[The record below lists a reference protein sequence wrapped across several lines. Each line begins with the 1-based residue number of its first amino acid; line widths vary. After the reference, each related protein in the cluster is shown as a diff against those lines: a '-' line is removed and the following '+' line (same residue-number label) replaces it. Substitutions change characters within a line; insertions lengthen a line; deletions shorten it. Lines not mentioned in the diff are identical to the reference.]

1 MHNQSNSNDVQI
13 GAKGIDT
20 AAIAN
25 ECRQAVSAKKADGTY
40 RTANLDENKV
50 TNPIEFRNDAEF
62 LTFYLESLRESA
74 FVDISDFEIEEK
86 RPRFRKAVIGLKKT
100 IWNLLKFYT
109 YRLWSQQNQI
119 NGLLLSAIEG
129 IHERQQAEIKRLNAR
144 IEQLE
149 KQRNSP
155 RENDD

>member
-1 MHNQSNSNDVQI
+1 MEDKLNSEEVRI

-20 AAIAN
+20 AAIVD
-25 ECRQAVSAKKADGTY
+25 ECRRAVAAKKADGAY
-40 RTANLDENKV
+40 RAANLDETKV

-129 IHERQQAEIKRLNAR
+129 IHERQQAEIAKLKAR

-149 KQRNSP
+149 KQQNTSQD
-155 RENDD
+155 E